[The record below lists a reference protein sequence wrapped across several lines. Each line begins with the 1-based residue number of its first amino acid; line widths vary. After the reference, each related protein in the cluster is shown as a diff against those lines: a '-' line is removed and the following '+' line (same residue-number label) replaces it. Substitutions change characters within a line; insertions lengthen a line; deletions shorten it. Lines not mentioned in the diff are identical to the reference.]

1 MPSRVKIN
9 RRNQKGKPARYSVTV
24 PAPLVVHL
32 RRLARQRNLT
42 ISHALVELAERG
54 IQAELDAKDELASS
68 YERFLR
74 EQDPAHKSRAGK
86 NLVRTIFG
94 KDSIAEDSLL

>member
-1 MPSRVKIN
+1 MPSRVKSKS
-9 RRNQKGKPARYSVTV
+9 RNPKGKPVRYSVTV
-24 PAPLVVHL
+24 PAPLAVQL

-54 IQAELDAKDELASS
+54 IQAELDAKDELASA
-68 YERFLR
+68 YERFMR

-94 KDSIAEDSLL
+94 KDAIAEDSLL